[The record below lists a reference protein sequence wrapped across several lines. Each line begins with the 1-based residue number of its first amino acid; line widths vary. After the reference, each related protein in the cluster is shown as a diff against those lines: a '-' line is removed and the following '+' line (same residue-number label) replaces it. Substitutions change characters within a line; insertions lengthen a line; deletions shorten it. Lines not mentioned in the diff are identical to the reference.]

1 MKHAAIFIFTIFTT
15 LLRTAS
21 QEVSDTISP
30 SARLYFGFHNINFI
44 KNDEYSNPVIEGY
57 TLIGYFL
64 QPEITYCPASLV
76 TLKVGAHLLSYSGT
90 NRFSQVKP
98 VFSTTINFGK
108 RSYVTLGSLSA
119 SYREY
124 LFDPCFN
131 RERLY
136 TSYSD
141 DGIQLRLS
149 NKNFLSDA
157 WVNWENFIFKGDSD
171 REVFTAGESFR
182 YSSPDPGEGLRIHV
196 PFQIL
201 FKHFGGQ
208 ISNYPEE
215 VETYLNAAGGITLEL
230 DRGCLKPGSA
240 GIELLA
246 FTGRSL
252 TKNAPSGINKGYGL
266 WGKVFCSYKGA
277 ELMAGYWKSHDFYAP
292 EGNFIFSSVSDHLE
306 NVIVHNRNIITG
318 SASILLLPESF
329 LKIYFAADG
338 YYDINLKRLDNA
350 VTLHLRFD
358 RLFRLTTLMPK

>member
-1 MKHAAIFIFTIFTT
+1 MKPAVIFSFIIFTAFSR
-15 LLRTAS
+15 LAG
-21 QEVSDTISP
+21 QEVPDTISP
-30 SARLYFGFHNINFI
+30 SGRLYFGFHNINFI
-44 KNDEYSNPVIEGY
+44 KDDEYSNPVIEGY
-57 TLIGYFL
+57 TLIGYLL
-64 QPEITYCPASLV
+64 QPEITYRPASIV
-76 TLKVGAHLLSYSGT
+76 TMKLGAHLLSYSGT
-90 NRFSQVKP
+90 NRFSQIKP

-119 SYREY
+119 GYREY
-124 LFDPCFN
+124 LFDPNFN
-131 RERLY
+131 KERLY

-141 DGIQLRLS
+141 EGIQLRLR
-149 NKNFLSDA
+149 NNILLSDT

-171 REVFTAGESFR
+171 REVFTAGESLR
-182 YSSPDPGEGLRIHV
+182 YSSPLLLERLRIHV
-196 PFQIL
+196 PVQIM

-215 VETYLNAAGGITLEL
+215 VETYMNAATGIILEL
-230 DRGCLKPGSA
+230 DRGGLKPGVA

-318 SASILLLPESF
+318 SASISLLPESF

-338 YYDINLKRLDNA
+338 YYDINLKRLDSA

-358 RLFRLTTLMPK
+358 RLFRITTLKPE